1 MKAATTLAAN
11 CRALARAW
19 SEDDFHRNRNLAS
32 GDADDCV
39 FWLELLAA
47 AGTDQDQPIQALLD
61 EASDIV
67 ALLSICGEPDK
78 PAPSEQPEAV
88 ATPQAE
94 VPPAPPS
101 LPTDFH
107 GLRVLSF
114 ESRMA
119 TEMARL
125 IRRHGGEPLV
135 VPALREIPIPLQ
147 ENGAV
152 FRFGVKLILHQV
164 DILILMTGVGAKA
177 LFEVLQTRY
186 PLAEIIEALKKT
198 IVVTRGPKPLAVL
211 KAMGL
216 EANITVPEPNTWQDV
231 IATLDYYRPVQGL
244 KIAIQEYGVS
254 KPEMIEDLTKRGAE
268 VFSVPV
274 YRWALPED
282 TGPLKRRSGKCSTAA
297 IDAMMITNAAQIDH
311 VMQLAERKAIRRNCS
326 ESPARRSS
334 WLPSAPPPAEAS
346 QALRPS
352 GRFRARHIGR
362 WASSS
367 KNSASRSTLCG
378 KPSRLTQPE
387 ILSGRLDLSARLVC
401 AELRCPMLRRYLSR
415 PAHNETQAN
424 SFSCWAQSRFAAQ
437 AARKACYRSIRR
449 RGRPSVF
456 PFSGPLGFRSGA
468 VL

>member
-1 MKAATTLAAN
+1 MTGSDQTDQLRNKTKQFAIGILKLCGPLPKTPETLAIQTPLVKAATTLAAN

-19 SEDDFHRNRNLAS
+19 SEDDFHHNRSLAS

-47 AGTDQDQPIQALLD
+47 AGTDQDQPIQALLE
-61 EASDIV
+61 EASEIV
-67 ALLSICGEPDK
+67 ALLSICGDPEKSEPID
-78 PAPSEQPEAV
+78 QPPTV
-88 ATPQAE
+88 STPQAE
-94 VPPAPPS
+94 TPPAPPP
-101 LPTDFH
+101 LPSDFH

-119 TEMARL
+119 AEMARL
-125 IRRHGGEPLV
+125 IRRNGGEQLV

-147 ENGAV
+147 DNGAV

-186 PLAEIIEALKKT
+186 PLAEIVEALKKT

-216 EANITVPEPNTWQDV
+216 EGNITVPEPNTWQDV

-254 KPEMIEDLTKRGAE
+254 KPEMIEDLKKRGAE

-282 TGPLKRRSGKCSTAA
+282 TGPIEAA
-297 IDAMMITNAAQIDH
+297 IAEVLNGAFDAMVITNAAQVDH
-311 VMQLAERKAIRRNCS
+311 VMQLAERGQHVQPFREACKKMVVASIGPTATENLKHHDLQVDFEPSHPKMGILVKELS
-326 ESPARRSS
+326 E
-334 WLPSAPPPAEAS
+334 
-346 QALRPS
+346 QVHALRQAKS
-352 GRFRARHIGR
+352 AQQ
-362 WASSS
+362 S
-367 KNSASRSTLCG
+367 KA
-378 KPSRLTQPE
+378 
-387 ILSGRLDLSARLVC
+387 
-401 AELRCPMLRRYLSR
+401 
-415 PAHNETQAN
+415 
-424 SFSCWAQSRFAAQ
+424 
-437 AARKACYRSIRR
+437 
-449 RGRPSVF
+449 
-456 PFSGPLGFRSGA
+456 
-468 VL
+468 

>member
-1 MKAATTLAAN
+1 
-11 CRALARAW
+11 
-19 SEDDFHRNRNLAS
+19 
-32 GDADDCV
+32 
-39 FWLELLAA
+39 
-47 AGTDQDQPIQALLD
+47 
-61 EASDIV
+61 V

-78 PAPSEQPEAV
+78 PAPAVQPEAI

-94 VPPAPPS
+94 TPPAPPS

-114 ESRMA
+114 ESRMS
-119 TEMARL
+119 TDMARL

-147 ENGAV
+147 DNGAV

-164 DILILMTGVGAKA
+164 DLLILMTGVGAKA
-177 LFEVLQTRY
+177 LFEVLQARY

-254 KPEMIEDLTKRGAE
+254 KPEMIEDLKKRGAE

-282 TGPLKRRSGKCSTAA
+282 TGPIEAA
-297 IDAMMITNAAQIDH
+297 IAEVLNGALDAMMITNAAQIDH
-311 VMQLAERKAIRRNCS
+311 VMQLVERGHTAEPFREACRKMVVASIGPTATEGLKHHDLQVDFEPSHPKMGVLVKEFS
-326 ESPARRSS
+326 E
-334 WLPSAPPPAEAS
+334 
-346 QALRPS
+346 QVHALRHAKSP
-352 GRFRARHIGR
+352 
-362 WASSS
+362 
-367 KNSASRSTLCG
+367 
-378 KPSRLTQPE
+378 QPPE
-387 ILSGRLDLSARLVC
+387 A
-401 AELRCPMLRRYLSR
+401 
-415 PAHNETQAN
+415 
-424 SFSCWAQSRFAAQ
+424 
-437 AARKACYRSIRR
+437 
-449 RGRPSVF
+449 
-456 PFSGPLGFRSGA
+456 
-468 VL
+468 